1 MINFDDVTNK
11 NIKEDNP
18 NWPQIVD
25 HPHRILII
33 GGPRSGKTNS
43 LLNLISQQ
51 PDIDEIYLF
60 TKDPFEA
67 KYQFLIN
74 KRDST
79 GLKDLNDSKAFI
91 EYSNDMDGIYKNIEE
106 YIPNKQLKILI
117 HFGDMIADMP
127 SHKKLNPI
135 VTELFV
141 KGRKPNISLLFIRQS
156 YFFCQKTL
164 DQKPHSILLWKF
176 QTKENFN
183 III

>member
-1 MINFDDVTNK
+1 MIYVDDVTNK

-25 HPHRILII
+25 HPHRILIT
-33 GGPRSGKTNS
+33 GGPGSGKTNS
-43 LLNLISQQ
+43 LLNLIGQQ
-51 PDIDEIYLF
+51 PDIDEIYLY
-60 TKDPFEA
+60 TKDPFET

-74 KRDST
+74 KRGST
-79 GLKDLNDSKAFI
+79 GLKDLNNSKAFI
-91 EYSNDMDGIYKNIEE
+91 EYSNDVDGIYKSIED

-117 HFGDMIADMP
+117 HFGDMIVDMP

-141 KGRKPNISLLFIRQS
+141 KGRKPNIIRQS

-164 DQKPHSILLWKF
+164 DQKPHTILLWKF